1 MDGLITMIGFVQL
14 NPDVIIKNDT
24 KMLLNMMDPDID
36 AMFNICWYG
45 GLALQ
50 TNWLFILY
58 QHFAV
63 RIFFIK
69 FIKFIKFI

>member
-24 KMLLNMMDPDID
+24 KMMLNMMDPDID
-36 AMFNICWYG
+36 AMFIICWYG

-50 TNWLFILY
+50 TNWLAF
-58 QHFAV
+58 
-63 RIFFIK
+63 
-69 FIKFIKFI
+69 

>member
-36 AMFNICWYG
+36 AMFIIC
-45 GLALQ
+45 
-50 TNWLFILY
+50 
-58 QHFAV
+58 
-63 RIFFIK
+63 
-69 FIKFIKFI
+69 